1 MYTKVVTFMLHFRR
15 IMHEVFGAVKFM
27 HDQDIVHRDLKVSYC
42 GKLHLCLL
50 VADPCAHQVVLDQ
63 HCEHITLYLI

>member
-27 HDQDIVHRDLKVSYC
+27 HDQEIVHRDLKVS
-42 GKLHLCLL
+42 
-50 VADPCAHQVVLDQ
+50 
-63 HCEHITLYLI
+63 